1 MENDK
6 KQKDGMYYIKRYI
19 QEVLEA
25 FVAILIIKI
34 ATDKELIYINI
45 LKGSVFVGILTLLL
59 EEYNPEFKEQ
69 IRQGITFTVG
79 SQLMSQY

>member
-1 MENDK
+1 MEKEK
-6 KQKDGMYYIKRYI
+6 KTRDGIYYLKRYI

-34 ATDKELIYINI
+34 ATDKQLLFNEI
-45 LKGSVFVGILTLLL
+45 LKGSIFVGILTLLL

-79 SQLMSQY
+79 SQVMSQF